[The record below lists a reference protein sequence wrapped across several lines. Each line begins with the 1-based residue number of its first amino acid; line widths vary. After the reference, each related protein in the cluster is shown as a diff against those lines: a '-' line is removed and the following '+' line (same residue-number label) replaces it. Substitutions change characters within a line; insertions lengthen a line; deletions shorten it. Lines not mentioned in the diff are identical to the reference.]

1 MYSDHPLAEVFRRAA
16 RGEFPAPD
24 GSVEVLAPAAPRI
37 DAVIA
42 FTAHNY
48 IAANVDAD
56 WVRARVAHDP
66 IAAPLSIAFT
76 SALAAKLGA
85 APRTGVVDAVLAR
98 LGTGGKP
105 EIELV
110 EAGGPSPHPRVA
122 ASLAFRDDVRVFE
135 TADGAGFFILGFGL
149 AGRLEVAFEVKPEQR
164 GRGLGRRLLAAAL
177 QVAGK
182 GTPVFAQVAPGNAAS
197 MGAVIACGFRPIG
210 AEIGFLRA
218 EANRP
223 SS

>member
-16 RGEFPAPD
+16 QGEFPAPD
-24 GSVEVLAPAAPRI
+24 GSVEVVAPAAPRI

-48 IAANVDAD
+48 IAADVDPA
-56 WVRARVAHDP
+56 WVRERVAHDP
-66 IAAPLSIAFT
+66 IAAPLSVAFT

-98 LGTGGKP
+98 QGTGGKP
-105 EIELV
+105 EIDLV
-110 EAGGPSPHPRVA
+110 EAGDSHHPRVA
-122 ASLAFRDDVRVFE
+122 ASLAFREEVRVFQ
-135 TADGAGFFILGFGL
+135 TADGAGFFILGCGL
-149 AGRLEVAFEVKPEQR
+149 AGRLEVAFEIEPEHR
-164 GRGLGRRLLAAAL
+164 GRGLGRRLLGAAL

-197 MGAVIACGFRPIG
+197 MRAVIACGFRPIG
-210 AEIGFLRA
+210 AEIGLLRT
-218 EANRP
+218 EP
-223 SS
+223 HGQSS